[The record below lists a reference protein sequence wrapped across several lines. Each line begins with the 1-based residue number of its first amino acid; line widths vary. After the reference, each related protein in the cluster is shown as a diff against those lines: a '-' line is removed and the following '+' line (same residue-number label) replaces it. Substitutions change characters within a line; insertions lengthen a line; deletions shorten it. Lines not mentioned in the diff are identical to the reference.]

1 MYTNESVLYRI
12 LNRTM
17 GESDNSKVDTRGP
30 DCYFLNCYPEA
41 SGHDY
46 YVGITYCG
54 IKLDEAVTEIY
65 KQAVE
70 ADTIEEAYQEKRQKK
85 VEIDHYIIDL
95 SKNIQIIKNQL
106 SQPVTNLTH
115 FRLVT
120 AEWLYRHGHKLD
132 IGNATVV
139 EEAAAGIIQ
148 EGNLL
153 NPPRPVTAA
162 RLSKTLMTV
171 KDRSLDEI
179 VTCCIRLYTD

>member
-65 KQAVE
+65 KQAV
-70 ADTIEEAYQEKRQKK
+70 
-85 VEIDHYIIDL
+85 
-95 SKNIQIIKNQL
+95 
-106 SQPVTNLTH
+106 
-115 FRLVT
+115 VT

-153 NPPRPVTAA
+153 NPPRPVNAA

>member
-65 KQAVE
+65 KQAV
-70 ADTIEEAYQEKRQKK
+70 
-85 VEIDHYIIDL
+85 V
-95 SKNIQIIKNQL
+95 KNQL